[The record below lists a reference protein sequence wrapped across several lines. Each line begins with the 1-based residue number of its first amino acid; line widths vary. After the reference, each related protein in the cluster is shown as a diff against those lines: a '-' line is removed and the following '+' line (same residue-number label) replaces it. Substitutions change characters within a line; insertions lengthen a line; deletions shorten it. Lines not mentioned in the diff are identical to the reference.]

1 MLGDSSKRECLL
13 NSVNNSKHMDHDDI
27 TECPNCH
34 AEKHL
39 GSDFVKVT
47 WAELRKNPETGVI
60 HELLMCTCK
69 GCGHAFSREVF
80 PQQTDKPQ

>member
-1 MLGDSSKRECLL
+1 M
-13 NSVNNSKHMDHDDI
+13 HMDHDDI

-39 GSDFVKVT
+39 GSDFVNVT
-47 WAELRKNPETGVI
+47 WAELRKNPITGVV
-60 HELLMCTCK
+60 HELVLLTCK
-69 GCGHAFSREVF
+69 GCGHKFSHAVV